1 MQIPEFWRDE
11 IWHPLSVHFPIAL
24 IFLATFFKLLSF
36 KYKKFNSTTS
46 ILIIGSGV
54 FCWVSY
60 YTGSLADGVV
70 SRTLCD
76 PTVLKTHENYA
87 YYLALLL
94 TVISILEILRTLFT
108 LPFRK
113 LQNFVL
119 SFGLIIC
126 CVGVGYVGHLGA
138 ELVYQ
143 QAAGVYTPSENCQ
156 EFE

>member
-1 MQIPEFWRDE
+1 MQTPEFWRDE

-24 IFLATFFKLLSF
+24 IFLATIFKLLSF
-36 KYKKFNSTTS
+36 RFKKFSSTAS

-54 FCWVSY
+54 FCWISY
-60 YTGSLADGVV
+60 YTGSLADGAV

-87 YYLALLL
+87 YYLSILLS
-94 TVISILEILRTLFT
+94 VIGILEIFKITFAVPFKRILNFILTL
-108 LPFRK
+108 
-113 LQNFVL
+113 
-119 SFGLIIC
+119 GLLIC
-126 CVGVGYVGHLGA
+126 CIGVGYVGHLGA

-143 QAAGVYTPSENCQ
+143 QAAGVYTPSQDCK

>member
-36 KYKKFNSTTS
+36 RYKKFESTTS

-54 FCWVSY
+54 FCWISF
-60 YTGSLADGVV
+60 YTGSLADGIV
-70 SRTLCD
+70 SKTLCD
-76 PTVLKTHENYA
+76 PTVLKTHENFA

-94 TVISILEILRTLFT
+94 TGISILEIARIV
-108 LPFRK
+108 
-113 LQNFVL
+113 FVL
-119 SFGLIIC
+119 PYKKALNFILSLGLILS

-143 QAAGVYTPSENCQ
+143 QGAGVYTPSEDCE